1 MSKQPVRSYVGD
13 KVETLP
19 RLELEKRWSEEDEMN
34 GLEVIDLQP
43 TGFLANLLG
52 RRPKENA
59 FLEIHNVIASL
70 PIYHIS
76 EDAVEAC
83 LSRYG
88 ISQEEAKPRLLNI
101 YSQVLEHFI
110 KDLLISDDEVEQLR
124 HLATIFKLGADEVC
138 QIHTEIVYPHY
149 EKAVRHALRDRHLT
163 DDENSALDN
172 LCSKLRIPESAANEI
187 YKKHAVPIYNQ
198 AISDAL
204 GDKMLTPEEETELE
218 EVAKALKL
226 NIRYD
231 EKLESILDRARRLWR
246 LAQGELPVLSVP
258 VNLQLNERCS
268 ADVEAL
274 HHEPR
279 KVAEGI
285 GFSGF
290 STSYGASGIRFR
302 SGIMNTHRLSNQTL
316 RLRGAGTLYFTNRRF
331 LFDGDSHSTS
341 IDLGTIAN
349 ITFYSDGMRIGKE
362 ASRDQIFT
370 FSGDIDMLRLIA
382 DSLMTTYRQESQ
394 PRSDQSTG
402 TGRTSGAYQRKRTSS
417 HKVIWQ
423 ESSKS
428 PHEILGIGAS
438 ASREE
443 IRIAY
448 RKMASLYH
456 PDKVAHLAPEF
467 REMADRKMKEIN
479 TAYGALK
486 SNE

>member
-1 MSKQPVRSYVGD
+1 
-13 KVETLP
+13 
-19 RLELEKRWSEEDEMN
+19 MN

-43 TGFLANLLG
+43 TGFIANLLG

-59 FLEIHNVIASL
+59 FLEIHNVVASL

-76 EDAVEAC
+76 EDALAAC

-88 ISQEEAKPRLLNI
+88 ITQEEAQPRLLNI
-101 YSQVLEHFI
+101 YSQVLDHFI

-124 HLATIFKLGADEVC
+124 HLATIFKLSSEEIS

-149 EKAVRHALRDRHLT
+149 ETAVRHALRDCHLT
-163 DDENSALDN
+163 DDETAALDN
-172 LCSKLRIPESAANEI
+172 LCVKLRIPESAANEI

-198 AISDAL
+198 AIGDAL
-204 GDKMLTPEEETELE
+204 ADEILTPEEEKELE

-226 NIRYD
+226 NIRFD
-231 EKLESILDRARRLWR
+231 EKLQSILGRARRLWR

-274 HHEPR
+274 HYAPR
-279 KVAEGI
+279 RAAQRVGY
-285 GFSGF
+285 SGF
-290 STSYGASGIRFR
+290 STAYGAFGVRFR
-302 SGIMNTHRLSNQTL
+302 SGIMNTHRLGSQTL
-316 RLRGAGTLYFTNRRF
+316 RLLGAGTLYFTNQRF
-331 LFDGDSHSTS
+331 LFNGDSNSTS
-341 IDLGTIAN
+341 IDLGTIAS

-362 ASRDQIFT
+362 ASTDQIFT
-370 FSGDIDMLRLIA
+370 FSADIDMLRLIA
-382 DSLMTTYRQESQ
+382 DSLITNYRQGAP
-394 PRSDQSTG
+394 PRSGKATG
-402 TGRTSGAYQRKRTSS
+402 TGRTSRASERKRTSS

-423 ESSKS
+423 HSSKS
-428 PHEILGIGAS
+428 PYEILGIGVS
-438 ASREE
+438 ASKEE
-443 IRIAY
+443 VRIAY

-486 SNE
+486 R

>member
-1 MSKQPVRSYVGD
+1 
-13 KVETLP
+13 
-19 RLELEKRWSEEDEMN
+19 MN

-43 TGFLANLLG
+43 AGFLANLLG

-76 EDAVEAC
+76 EGAVTAC
-83 LSRYG
+83 LIRYG
-88 ISQEEAKPRLLNI
+88 ITQEEAKPRLLNI
-101 YSQVLEHFI
+101 YSQILDHFI

-124 HLATIFKLGADEVC
+124 HLATIFKLSADEVS
-138 QIHTEIVYPHY
+138 QIHTEMVYPHY
-149 EKAVRHALRDRHLT
+149 ENAVRQALRDRHLT
-163 DDENSALDN
+163 DDENAALDS
-172 LCSKLRIPESAANEI
+172 LCSKLRIPDSAATEI

-198 AISDAL
+198 AMSDAL
-204 GDKMLTPEEETELE
+204 ADEILTAEEEKELQ

-226 NIRYD
+226 NIRFD
-231 EKLESILDRARRLWR
+231 EKLKSILDRARRLWR

-258 VNLQLNERCS
+258 VNLQLDERCS

-274 HHEPR
+274 HYEPR
-279 KVAEGI
+279 RVAGGI
-285 GFSGF
+285 AYSGF
-290 STSYGASGIRFR
+290 SSSYGPGGIRFR
-302 SGIMNTHRLSNQTL
+302 SGIMNTHRLSNQAL
-316 RLRGAGTLYFTNRRF
+316 RLRGAGNLYFTNRRF
-331 LFDGDSHSTS
+331 FFNGDSHSAS
-341 IDLGTIAN
+341 IDFGAIAS

-362 ASRDQIFT
+362 TGTDQIFT

-382 DSLMTTYRQESQ
+382 DNLMTNYRQEAP
-394 PRSDQSTG
+394 PRSDRSSR
-402 TGRTSGAYQRKRTSS
+402 TGRTSDTSEKKRTSS
-417 HKVIWQ
+417 YKVNRQ

-428 PHEILGIGAS
+428 AYEILGIGVS

-467 REMADRKMKEIN
+467 REMADKKMKEIN
-479 TAYGALK
+479 TAYGSIRSK
-486 SNE
+486 

>member
-1 MSKQPVRSYVGD
+1 
-13 KVETLP
+13 
-19 RLELEKRWSEEDEMN
+19 MN

-43 TGFLANLLG
+43 AGFLANLLG

-59 FLEIHNVIASL
+59 FLEIHNVIATL

-76 EDAVEAC
+76 EDAVTAC
-83 LSRYG
+83 LSRYR
-88 ISQEEAKPRLLNI
+88 ITRKEAKPRLLNI

-110 KDLLISDDEVEQLR
+110 KDLVISDDEVEQLR
-124 HLATIFKLGADEVC
+124 HLATIFKLGSDEVC
-138 QIHTEIVYPHY
+138 QIHTEIVYPCY

-163 DDENSALDN
+163 EAENAALDS
-172 LCSKLRIPESAANEI
+172 LCRKLRIPESAANEI

-204 GDKMLTPEEETELE
+204 ADEMLTPEEETELE

-258 VNLQLNERCS
+258 AALQLNERCS

-274 HHEPR
+274 HYEPR
-279 KVAEGI
+279 RASEGI
-285 GFSGF
+285 GYSGF
-290 STSYGASGIRFR
+290 SNSYGAAAIRFR
-302 SGIMNTHRLSNQTL
+302 SGVMNTHRLSNQAL
-316 RLRGAGTLYFTNRRF
+316 RLRGAGNLYFTNRRF
-331 LFDGDSHSTS
+331 LFNGDSHSAS
-341 IDLGTIAN
+341 IDFGTIAS

-362 ASRDQIFT
+362 TSTDQIFT

-382 DSLMTTYRQESQ
+382 DNLMTNYRQESP
-394 PRSDQSTG
+394 PRSDQARR
-402 TGRTSGAYQRKRTSS
+402 TGRTSGTSERKRTSS
-417 HKVIWQ
+417 RKVNRQ
-423 ESSKS
+423 DSSKS
-428 PHEILGIGAS
+428 PHEVLGIGVS

-479 TAYGALK
+479 TAYGQLK
-486 SNE
+486 VSEL